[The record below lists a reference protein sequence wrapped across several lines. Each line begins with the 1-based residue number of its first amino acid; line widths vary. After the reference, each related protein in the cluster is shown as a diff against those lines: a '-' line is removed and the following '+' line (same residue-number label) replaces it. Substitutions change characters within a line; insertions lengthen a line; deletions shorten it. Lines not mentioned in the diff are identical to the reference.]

1 MEWINDLYVFL
12 ASVTKNLGI
21 GFVEVFKLQPVTLWG
36 YSLTHVPFNIIMCLV
51 GVFLG
56 TLIGVLPGIG
66 PVATIAMLLPVTFS
80 LSPVA
85 ALIMLAGIYYGAQYG
100 GSTTAILVNI
110 PGESSS
116 VVTCLDGYQM
126 ARQGRAGPALAVAA
140 LGSFFAGCVS
150 TLIVAMFAPPLAEV
164 ALKFG
169 PAEYFSLM
177 VLGLVSAVVLAHGSL
192 IKAIAMVIFGLLLG
206 LVGTDVNSGVLRF
219 AFGISELADGIG
231 FVTVAMGMFGIAEII
246 GNLEQK
252 ETREIFTNK
261 VSNLWPSKEDWK
273 RFWAP
278 TIRGTALGSALGI
291 LPGGGALLA
300 SFGAYTLEK
309 RVSKYAHEFGKGAIE
324 GVAAPE
330 SANNAGAQT
339 SFIPLLTLGIPS
351 NAVMALM
358 IGAMMIQGIAP
369 GPQVMNE
376 RPQLFWGMIASMWVG
391 NLMLVVL
398 NLPLIGIWIK
408 LLMVPYR
415 ILYPSILIFMAVGV
429 FSISNQPFDCFLMS
443 LFGLLGFI
451 CVKLEC
457 EPAPLILGFIL
468 GPLMEE
474 NLRRAMLL
482 SRGDATVFF
491 DPVHKPISF
500 SFLLAALVLLVIIAL
515 PALRKTRDEAFAA
528 EEQA

>member
-1 MEWINDLYVFL
+1 ME
-12 ASVTKNLGI
+12 
-21 GFVEVFKLQPVTLWG
+21 
-36 YSLTHVPFNIIMCLV
+36 FNIIDNLALGFGVALSPLNLLYCLI
-51 GVFLG
+51 GVLLG

-80 LSPVA
+80 LSPIT

-100 GSTTAILVNI
+100 GSTSAILVNL

-126 ARQGRAGPALAVAA
+126 ARQGRAGVALATAA
-140 LGSFFAGCVS
+140 IASFFAGCVS

-169 PAEYFSLM
+169 PSEYFSLM
-177 VLGLVSAVVLAHGSL
+177 VLGLVAAVVLAHGSV
-192 IKAIAMVIFGLLLG
+192 IKAIAMVILGLLLG

-231 FVTVAMGMFGIAEII
+231 FVTVAMGLFGIAEII
-246 GNLEQK
+246 SNLEMK
-252 ETREIFTNK
+252 DEREVFTNK
-261 VSNLWPSKEDWK
+261 VSNMWPTKQDWK
-273 RFWAP
+273 RMWKP
-278 TIRGTALGSALGI
+278 ILRGTFLGSALGI

-309 RVSKYAHEFGKGAIE
+309 KVSVHGKEFGTGAIE

-330 SANNAGAQT
+330 AANNAGAQT

-369 GPQVMNE
+369 GPQVMTE
-376 RPQLFWGMIASMWVG
+376 KPQLFWGMIASMWVG

-398 NLPLIGIWIK
+398 NLPMIGLWIK
-408 LLMVPYR
+408 LLTVPYR
-415 ILYPSILIFMAVGV
+415 ILYPSILVFMAIGV
-429 FSISNQPFDCFLMS
+429 YSLSNNPFDVLLMM
-443 LFGLLGFI
+443 LFGLLGYLF
-451 CVKLEC
+451 VKLAC
-457 EPAPLILGFIL
+457 EPAPLLLGFIL

-482 SRGDATVFF
+482 SRGDPIVFF
-491 DPVHKPISF
+491 TKPISAG
-500 SFLLAALVLLVIIAL
+500 FLIAAIVLLIVLLL
-515 PALRKTRDEAFAA
+515 PNIRKKREEAFV
-528 EEQA
+528 EG